1 MEHSKETWRYFIK
14 TKFALRVDT
23 CSSTDNPLQGSD
35 RTVKKSSIYFKK
47 AGNAVTHMAISDLN
61 KILTLK

>member
-35 RTVKKSSIYFKK
+35 RTVKKSSILLQKSRQWSDTY
-47 AGNAVTHMAISDLN
+47 GNQRS
-61 KILTLK
+61 